1 MFLEN
6 NKGNMARSVALEIN
20 GFTNIFE
27 QTSPD
32 FVLLLGDRGEMLAA
46 AIACLYLG
54 IKTAHIHGGE
64 VSGTVDESIRHAI
77 TKIASVH
84 FAATGKKQRAF
95 NKNGGRFWRV
105 FRRSS

>member
-1 MFLEN
+1 MVSQIYL
-6 NKGNMARSVALEIN
+6 NKLALICII
-20 GFTNIFE
+20 TR
-27 QTSPD
+27 
-32 FVLLLGDRGEMLAA
+32 DRGEMLAA

-84 FAATGKKQRAF
+84 FAATEKAKS
-95 NKNGGRFWRV
+95 V
-105 FRRSS
+105 

>member
-1 MFLEN
+1 
-6 NKGNMARSVALEIN
+6 MARSVALEIN

-84 FAATGKKQRAF
+84 FAATEKQRAF
-95 NKNGGRFWRV
+95 NKMGKILGEF

>member
-1 MFLEN
+1 
-6 NKGNMARSVALEIN
+6 
-20 GFTNIFE
+20 
-27 QTSPD
+27 
-32 FVLLLGDRGEMLAA
+32 MLAA

-84 FAATGKKQRAF
+84 FAATEKAKS
-95 NKNGGRFWRV
+95 V
-105 FRRSS
+105 